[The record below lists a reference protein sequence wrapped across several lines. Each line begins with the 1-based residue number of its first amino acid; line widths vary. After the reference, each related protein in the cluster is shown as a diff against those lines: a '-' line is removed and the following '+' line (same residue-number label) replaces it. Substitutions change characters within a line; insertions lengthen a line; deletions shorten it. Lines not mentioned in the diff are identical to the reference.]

1 MGKRSDMAAQA
12 NGSRDIHYN
21 VLAYSAVRTK
31 SDSRWRPQSA
41 SQLYVAARAP

>member
-1 MGKRSDMAAQA
+1 MTAQA

-31 SDSRWRPQSA
+31 SDNRWRPQSA
-41 SQLYVAARAP
+41 SQLYVATRAP